1 MLEAIIGKLPELAE
15 LEATVAALERKHAEG
30 SARVQALAHRTAQAR
45 EHDLNAEAV
54 ALNAGRKPPNPTEP
68 ALAEQLEG
76 AARDLEVLGR
86 RLALAQGD
94 RARYLSEHHA
104 EILAL
109 LAEAHALEG
118 ERVAEA
124 AEAALEGLLRRFAAE
139 DAARDLQRRH
149 PAPALE
155 NSGSPESMS
164 IVFGNLTTQNVTGGT
179 PRGTLEG
186 TLRQLISMG
195 EATVIEAGAEN
206 DDESGE
212 NAA

>member
-1 MLEAIIGKLPELAE
+1 MLEAIIGKLPELE
-15 LEATVAALERKHAEG
+15 KLETVVAALERKHAEAQ
-30 SARVQALAHRTAQAR
+30 ARVQALAHRTAQAR

-54 ALNAGRKPPNPTEP
+54 ALNSGRKPPNATEP
-68 ALAEQLEG
+68 ALREQSEG
-76 AARDLEVLGR
+76 AARDLEVLAR

-109 LAEAHALEG
+109 LEAAHASEG
-118 ERVAEA
+118 QLVAEA
-124 AEAALEGLLRRFAAE
+124 AEAALQGLLRRFAAE

-149 PAPALE
+149 PAPAAE
-155 NSGSPESMS
+155 NTGGPESMS
-164 IVFGNLTTQNVTGGT
+164 IVFGSITTANVGGQN
-179 PRGTLEG
+179 RGALEG
-186 TLRQLISMG
+186 VLRQLVAMG
-195 EATVIEAGAEN
+195 EGTVIEAGAEN